1 MLWKDVGKLFRISI
15 ITKYWRTVSPSSWL
29 WPPSLAAVCE
39 WLETKSSDVRDPET
53 VLDIPPASSQ
63 NQDEDARKD
72 WICLCQSKTTA
83 SCEHYRDKMMLI
95 SQMEEEIKNSPRIAL
110 IYFLTTAFFLV
121 FIFSR
126 SLIRKSKL
134 DNIKQEIRKWKNFH
148 RRSVSFPA
156 SAEYYCRGLNT
167 RLKCVF
173 QCLFV
178 IFLSHK
184 MFYDKLKMWHPEA

>member
-1 MLWKDVGKLFRISI
+1 MLWKDVRKLFRIS
-15 ITKYWRTVSPSSWL
+15 TSTNYWRTVSPSSWL
-29 WPPSLAAVCE
+29 WPPSLVAVCE

-95 SQMEEEIKNSPRIAL
+95 SQMEEEIENPPHIAL
-110 IYFLTTAFFLV
+110 IYFLTTAVFLV
-121 FIFSR
+121 FIFPR

-134 DNIKQEIRKWKNFH
+134 DNIKQEIRKWKNLQ

-167 RLKCVF
+167 RLKRVF

-184 MFYDKLKMWHPEA
+184 MFII

>member
-1 MLWKDVGKLFRISI
+1 MLWKDVRKLFRIS
-15 ITKYWRTVSPSSWL
+15 TSTNYWRTVSPSSWL
-29 WPPSLAAVCE
+29 WPPSLVAVCE

-95 SQMEEEIKNSPRIAL
+95 SQMEEEIENPPHIAL
-110 IYFLTTAFFLV
+110 IYFLTTAVFLV
-121 FIFSR
+121 FIFPR

-134 DNIKQEIRKWKNFH
+134 DNIKQDIRKWKNFH

-156 SAEYYCRGLNT
+156 SSEYYREGFEYQTQACFPVSF
-167 RLKCVF
+167 CD
-173 QCLFV
+173 
-178 IFLSHK
+178 FLIT
-184 MFYDKLKMWHPEA
+184 